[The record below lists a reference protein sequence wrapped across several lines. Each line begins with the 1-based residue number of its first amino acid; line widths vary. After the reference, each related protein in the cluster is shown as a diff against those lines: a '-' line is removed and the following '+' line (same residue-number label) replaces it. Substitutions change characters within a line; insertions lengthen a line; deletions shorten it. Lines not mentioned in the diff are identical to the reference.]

1 MLLGC
6 GAGVGCIKLVG
17 KKKIFLCRFFF
28 LVFSALVSVNMEDL
42 DTDMDR
48 S

>member
-17 KKKIFLCRFFF
+17 KKRSFYVGFF

-42 DTDMDR
+42 GTDMDR